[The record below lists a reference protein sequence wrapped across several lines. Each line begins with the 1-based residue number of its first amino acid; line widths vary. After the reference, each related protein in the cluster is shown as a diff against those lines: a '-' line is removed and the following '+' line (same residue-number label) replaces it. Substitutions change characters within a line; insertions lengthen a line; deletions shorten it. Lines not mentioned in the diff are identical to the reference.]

1 MLERKLDG
9 DELGSDNPD
18 SENDQSPVK
27 RLVLRKA
34 SEINILKIPYYDN
47 GKWAHKDLNDI
58 IQALSDPLR
67 FQPKFALLAIPIDD
81 PNFITTPTK
90 ASIEVIK
97 YQFNRAIN
105 KILNLDSTKNLL
117 PSIPSNSQH
126 SLKPSSTPPPD
137 ITSAPQILLT
147 TPNPHPHPN
156 PLPPP
161 TTPFLTP
168 QEIQQKDA
176 YLQRIMAE
184 NHQSEYQL
192 AQQLNHRI
200 QGQISEFPEHISV
213 KDIDNLT
220 AKLSKMSQ
228 KGDDF
233 VEVLNQMNK
242 NFKQHNNEVAKALGA
257 MEDSRRPMENG
268 EMIGMVE
275 SAVKKEAAIGD
286 MRVKLEG
293 AMAGRDGN
301 VGNVGNLME
310 GKGKGMGGSGEGDG
324 GGVWDFGRIR
334 EEMF

>member
-1 MLERKLDG
+1 MKLDG
-9 DELGSDNPD
+9 DELGSDNSG

-105 KILNLDSTKNLL
+105 KIPNLDSTKNLL
-117 PSIPSNSQH
+117 PSIQSNSQH
-126 SLKPSSTPPPD
+126 SLNPSSTPPPD

-147 TPNPHPHPN
+147 TYNPYPHP
-156 PLPPP
+156 LPQPK
-161 TTPFLTP
+161 TPFLTP

-192 AQQLNHRI
+192 AQQLNLKI
-200 QGQISEFPEHISV
+200 QGKISEFPEHISV

-242 NFKQHNNEVAKALGA
+242 NFQQHNNEVAKALGA

-275 SAVKKEAAIGD
+275 CAVKKEAAIGD

-293 AMAGRDGN
+293 AMGGRDGNVGN

-310 GKGKGMGGSGEGDG
+310 GKG
-324 GGVWDFGRIR
+324 
-334 EEMF
+334 